1 MFVLQHSSYKVYNC
15 TDNNALQIEEVRAVT
30 QVLDQEEEI
39 AMQEFA
45 QFEAKLKAQKGPDAI
60 ASTVG
65 KGSLD
70 TAEA

>member
-1 MFVLQHSSYKVYNC
+1 M
-15 TDNNALQIEEVRAVT
+15 QIEEVKGVT

-45 QFEAKLKAQKGPDAI
+45 KFEEKLKQTKGPDAV

-70 TAEA
+70 YAEA

>member
-1 MFVLQHSSYKVYNC
+1 MQG
-15 TDNNALQIEEVRAVT
+15 VT

-45 QFEAKLKAQKGPDAI
+45 RFEEKLKEQKGPQAV

-70 TAEA
+70 TIEA

>member
-1 MFVLQHSSYKVYNC
+1 MCGTFIDAFVH
-15 TDNNALQIEEVRAVT
+15 QIEEVQGVT

-45 QFEAKLKAQKGPDAI
+45 KFEEKLKAQKGPGAV

-70 TAEA
+70 TVEA